1 VIAVHEKLCQR
12 LSEFN
17 STRITWPQAPLTTDL
32 GYDRRITMIIE
43 TEDFKTWLIT
53 ANKGD
58 KFTYHRGNLARDRRE
73 SRNGTRTGLDKL
85 ATYVMDTCCTWD
97 VSFDKKTK
105 QTDSDI
111 ILKNIISLTQKVIR
125 RYKGD
130 KGQKLMDCEYIAT
143 KI

>member
-1 VIAVHEKLCQR
+1 
-12 LSEFN
+12 
-17 STRITWPQAPLTTDL
+17 
-32 GYDRRITMIIE
+32 MIIE

-58 KFTYHRGNLARDRRE
+58 KFTYHRGNLAYDRRQGVI
-73 SRNGTRTGLDKL
+73 NTGLDKL

-111 ILKNIISLTQKVIR
+111 KLKNIISLTQKIIK
-125 RYKGD
+125 RYTGD